1 MSTGQW
7 TKVTTNRSG
16 DTRMLG
22 LALSLTREAF
32 KVPGSSHM
40 QTKAETT
47 FLPAQVLLGSGLHS
61 SGPRELEFAQRSQLE
76 SGNAFLGAVSFL
88 LRMAMKTDWKETKRE
103 GTGVRAS
110 TGGDI
115 K

>member
-1 MSTGQW
+1 
-7 TKVTTNRSG
+7 
-16 DTRMLG
+16 MLG

-32 KVPGSSHM
+32 KVPRSSHM

-76 SGNAFLGAVSFL
+76 SGNAFLGALLGAVSFL